1 MAGRQ
6 VPQVGTVRVQSAR
19 ERRHSD
25 GTGALARR
33 RAGAARGG
41 RPESRTVA
49 VIDCGASSVRAFIAE
64 IAGAEQRVLEDIVHP
79 VDLTAAFSSGRLD
92 RASMDAVARAVAAI
106 TVAAKGYGVSTV
118 RAVATSALREAE
130 NTDVLVERLRLEQG
144 VELDVIDGPE
154 AARLHFEALRLFAPR
169 AGLGLAGSTLMIDV
183 GGGST
188 SVSLVRDGKLV
199 HTVDEHFGTIRLWEQ
214 FQSLRDAADFAV
226 TVDRFAQGAA
236 HMMLGRLPQGRVDRL
251 VVTGGEVRRLVQ
263 LLDPGS
269 EALLEEIDPARL
281 GEWLGRMASLPPA
294 RRAEVC
300 GMDAVSAGRLLPAAS
315 LLRHLC
321 AESAA
326 RRVLVPPFALRD
338 GLLADLLPGAHGSH
352 HLDADHLL
360 AEARQLVARYG
371 GHLPYAENT
380 AALAVQIFDQTTA
393 LHRLGARERLLL
405 EFSALVH
412 DIGSYINVR
421 NRHKHTMYLIQS
433 VDIAG
438 LTRCEKDM
446 VANIARYHR
455 KSAPEAHHED
465 FTRLPRRERV
475 VVGHLAAILRIAY
488 ALDVERRQLVR
499 KVRATVADG
508 RLLLRLDRRQVALE
522 AWSVAGKA
530 RMFEDAFGL
539 RVAVLPREGE

>member
-1 MAGRQ
+1 MAAKHRG
-6 VPQVGTVRVQSAR
+6 VETVRVQR
-19 ERRHSD
+19 PQERLRG
-25 GTGALARR
+25 GTGALVRR
-33 RAGAARGG
+33 RVATAADGTAA
-41 RPESRTVA
+41 RTVA

-79 VDLTAAFSSGRLD
+79 VDLTVAFSSGRLD
-92 RASMDAVARAVAAI
+92 RAGMDAVARAVGAIMTAAR
-106 TVAAKGYGVSTV
+106 GYGVSTA
-118 RAVATSALREAE
+118 RAVGTSALREAE
-130 NTDVLVERLRLEQG
+130 NTDVLVERLRVEHGIELE
-144 VELDVIDGPE
+144 VIDGPE

-169 AGLGLAGSTLMIDV
+169 AGLGLAGSTLMIDI

-188 SVSLVRDGKLV
+188 AVSLARDGKLV
-199 HTVDEHFGTIRLWEQ
+199 HTVDEHFGTIRMWEQ

-226 TVDRFAQGAA
+226 TVDRFSLGAA
-236 HMMLGRLPQGRVDRL
+236 HMLLGRLPQRQVDRL

-263 LLDPGS
+263 LLDPESDG
-269 EALLEEIDPARL
+269 LIEEIDTARL
-281 GEWLGRMASLPPA
+281 AAWIKRMAGLPTA
-294 RRAEVC
+294 RRAEAC

-315 LLRHLC
+315 LVRHLC
-321 AESAA
+321 AESGAK
-326 RRVLVPPFALRD
+326 RVLVPPFTLRD
-338 GLLADLLPGAHGSH
+338 GLLADLLPGAHGPH

-380 AALAVQIFDQTTA
+380 ASLAVQIFDQTTA

-421 NRHKHTMYLIQS
+421 NRHKHTMYLIQA

-438 LTRCEKDM
+438 LTRNEKDM

-455 KSAPEAHHED
+455 KSPPEPHHED

-475 VVGHLAAILRIAY
+475 VASHLAAILRLAY
-488 ALDVERRQLVR
+488 ALDVERQQRVR
-499 KVRATVADG
+499 KVRVTVDDG

-522 AWSVAGKA
+522 GWSVAGKA

-539 RVAVLPREGE
+539 QVVVLPREGE